1 MVNQTTALLAQ
12 RSFEGDELYRI
23 LQMHK
28 GPEGEDVEEAKNLL
42 RALEMEDRCKNIEF
56 RMETS
61 LSNTYNLGNEVV
73 PTENGRSTVKSVTFA
88 RRKADN
94 RSVVIKMRN
103 KSRSFKDEQE
113 IKDWKAN
120 MRLLFL
126 VSGGPAMLTDFSKE
140 SRDYPHVAN
149 VLDIIEDT
157 TSYYVV
163 MEHVKGRDLF
173 DYFVQDKIYEK
184 PYKISLA
191 RQIARELVQGMDE
204 LHSQGLVHK
213 DIKLENIVLDEARV
227 KQQGEELIC
236 TCKVVDFDTV
246 EIYRPGTKSF
256 HVLGTDQYIA
266 PETYVGYST
275 PTSDMWAIGVIF
287 FTILTGSFPFHSA
300 LFDDQPGENYVGHAR
315 MDQIRRRLRIAKIDW
330 GNKVWQAEPLA
341 KDFVL
346 RCFETDQKR
355 RMSCKEALSHDWI
368 RNVRVRRA

>member
-1 MVNQTTALLAQ
+1 MLGN
-12 RSFEGDELYRI
+12 RSFDGDELYRI
-23 LQMHK
+23 FQMHNK
-28 GPEGEDVEEAKNLL
+28 SHNPEGDMEEASNLL
-42 RALEMEDRCKNIEF
+42 RALEMEERCKNIKF
-56 RMETS
+56 RYETS
-61 LSNTYNLGNEVV
+61 LSNSYDLGSEVV

-88 RRKADN
+88 KRRADG

-103 KSRSFKDEQE
+103 KTKSFKDEQE
-113 IKDWKAN
+113 IKDWMAN

-126 VSGGPAMLTDFSKE
+126 QSGGPAMLEDFSKE
-140 SRDYPHVAN
+140 SRAHPHVAN
-149 VLDIIEDT
+149 VLDIIEDA
-157 TSYYVV
+157 TSYFVV

-184 PYKISLA
+184 AYKIPLA
-191 RQIARELVQGMDE
+191 RQIAKELVQGMDE

-213 DIKLENIVLDEARV
+213 DIKLENIVLDEARI

-236 TCKVVDFDTV
+236 CCKVVDFDTV

-315 MDQIRRRLRIAKIDW
+315 MDQIRRRLRVARIDW

-341 KDFVL
+341 KDFVQ
-346 RCFETDQKR
+346 RCFECDQKK
-355 RMSCKEALSHDWI
+355 RMSCKEALQHDWI
-368 RNVRVRRA
+368 RDVKIRLA